1 MIKTFNFNP
10 DVASRAD
17 SSGGIRESGKYILT
31 IGQCSWRKGQSS
43 NSEMLDFVLTD
54 GTSKALTRLITAKK
68 DGSEAFGM
76 KIFQTM
82 LGLAGVQSA
91 HVVEGEVYQI
101 SGGKEK
107 GYRVKEI
114 ERKKLGFVLQY
125 VEDRDAD
132 GYQVFNDKGWPKYR
146 MEIRAVFD
154 PATGKTF
161 GELKAGQEAK
171 RIVQILSGLEDDC
184 AKVKGAAPARQFE
197 SKPRQAPAL
206 APQQTAESLP
216 EDIPF

>member
-1 MIKTFNFNP
+1 MIKTFTFNP

-91 HVVEGEVYQI
+91 HVVEGDVYQI

-125 VEDRDAD
+125 VEDRDEK
-132 GYQVFNDKGWPKYR
+132 GFQVLNDKGWPKYR
-146 MEIRAVFD
+146 MEIRAIFD

-161 GELKAGQEAK
+161 GELKNGQDAK
-171 RIVQILSGLEDDC
+171 RIVQILSSLEDDC
-184 AKVKGAAPARQFE
+184 AKVRGTTSFESHARPAPA
-197 SKPRQAPAL
+197 SAPK
-206 APQQTAESLP
+206 QTADSLP